1 MIKRKDVYWRKNED
15 LLNVI
20 KEQGKASK
28 KVAEKLRIANKE
40 LKEKDKLI
48 SSLNFEI
55 KQLNL
60 KIKRMEEK

>member
-1 MIKRKDVYWRKNED
+1 MIKRKDVYWRTNED

-20 KEQGKASK
+20 KEQGEASK
-28 KVAEKLRIANKE
+28 KIAEKLRIANKE
-40 LKEKDKLI
+40 LKEKDKQI